1 MLAVANTKEH
11 DTYFYQR
18 PKDMLGGAVN
28 PPHIFL
34 DATAVLERQLTA
46 YALDR
51 WVHAMLDAGSEP
63 ADVVPDKL
71 KNCLDNVNGS
81 GSSGFPVNFLNWTG
95 QHSGEL
101 LDGFGR
107 MFSFSEELRT
117 QLDGFV
123 RGTEDGSTM
132 ARRVY
137 DVFQKTN
144 DTVRTLESQK
154 SAARQLLDELKK
166 KPSDSSFEEQQRE
179 CEDEIHNLGRIVTS
193 ILNTNTFNY
202 LSDEGILP
210 NYAFPE
216 TGVTLHT
223 ILKEDQ
229 GTVRCGTRNR
239 ACRAGQDETQGEGH
253 A

>member
-1 MLAVANTKEH
+1 M
-11 DTYFYQR
+11 
-18 PKDMLGGAVN
+18 N

-137 DVFQKTN
+137 DVFQKPTIPSERWN
-144 DTVRTLESQK
+144 RRRVLRGSCSTSSRRSPPTHRSK
-154 SAARQLLDELKK
+154 S
-166 KPSDSSFEEQQRE
+166 SSANAKMRF
-179 CEDEIHNLGRIVTS
+179 
-193 ILNTNTFNY
+193 
-202 LSDEGILP
+202 
-210 NYAFPE
+210 
-216 TGVTLHT
+216 T
-223 ILKEDQ
+223 ILAASSQ
-229 GTVRCGTRNR
+229 AFSTPTRSTTFPTKASCPIMR
-239 ACRAGQDETQGEGH
+239 SRKPV
-253 A
+253 